1 MYGAGATI
9 PRIESGYRGI
19 YILHMDVIRKRVR
32 LASCVAAL
40 LWATDSNAVCFITVT
55 LYGDSPALTHVAQP
69 LPDAF
74 GIGPNATVRSRAFG
88 AVPGLQR
95 EAGSLGGG
103 SPATVLGS
111 APNAVIPGIARRRS
125 VAPSEQPL
133 LDAKTAPLMNDS
145 RFMDEADENAA
156 RARFEAETMQDPGSP
171 PAQDDRE
178 LAEAIRAAAEAAR
191 TAEVDETVQGEIAA
205 ELDDNLSLIAF
216 GELEFGELISVTD
229 SGCGVF
235 GLVRVA
241 ESSTEDEIV
250 VDEKGHLV
258 TVEDGGEESDLLQW
272 QAKSLA
278 GIPGSVAAAPIGADG
293 LGGHWLWATTSWPA
307 SRPSRPRRW
316 AAARPTCQPS
326 T

>member
-1 MYGAGATI
+1 
-9 PRIESGYRGI
+9 
-19 YILHMDVIRKRVR
+19 
-32 LASCVAAL
+32 
-40 LWATDSNAVCFITVT
+40 
-55 LYGDSPALTHVAQP
+55 
-69 LPDAF
+69 
-74 GIGPNATVRSRAFG
+74 
-88 AVPGLQR
+88 
-95 EAGSLGGG
+95 
-103 SPATVLGS
+103 LGS